1 MWLLTWFLMGLSGV
15 ACANQVLA
23 LEVPNAVAMTTVR
36 EWLNVPN
43 LVSANGR
50 DFEIIR
56 PIGSST
62 VRPGHEI
69 VDRFLIQGGLHGNEV
84 ATTEFVRWL
93 GRRYARGE
101 SILNN
106 FPVGEVEIDFLPSAN
121 PDGGAAGDRY
131 NAQGVNLNRNFG
143 VLWGISRE
151 NPGQR
156 QFSEP
161 ETRAIK
167 HLFEVRRYLAAV
179 DVHGFIDWVVSPSSV
194 EELRGLGGEGHK
206 DPKRREIYR
215 QWYRHLEDEVTMMP
229 SYSLKTAA
237 SLGDGGAFE
246 DWAFWSMGTLSFC
259 LEMESFKRFASSG
272 QLSVMEMT
280 PQGDVVSI
288 DLFKRYELFIY
299 RMFQH
304 ARTLREASQQ
314 VAAAAIEN
322 PRKDLNFRK

>member
-1 MWLLTWFLMGLSGV
+1 MWQLAWLLVGMSGIIGSRE
-15 ACANQVLA
+15 CLA
-23 LEVPNAVAMTTVR
+23 FEVPNAVAVTTVR
-36 EWLNVPN
+36 ELINDAN

-56 PIGSST
+56 SISHSS
-62 VRPGHEI
+62 VVSRLER
-69 VDRFLIQGGLHGNEV
+69 VDRFLVQGGLHGNEG

-106 FPVGEVEIDFLPSAN
+106 FPVGEVEIDFLPLAN
-121 PDGGAAGDRY
+121 PDGGATGERY

-151 NPGQR
+151 NPGRR

-167 HLFEVRRYLAAV
+167 HLFEARRYIAAV
-179 DVHGFIDWVVSPSSV
+179 DVHGFIDWVVSPSSA
-194 EELRGLGGEGHK
+194 EELRGLGGKGHD
-206 DPKRREIYR
+206 DPKKREVYR
-215 QWYRHLEDEVTMMP
+215 KWYRHLEEEVTMMP

-272 QLSVMEMT
+272 QLSLMEMT
-280 PQGDVVSI
+280 PHGDAVSI

-304 ARTLREASQQ
+304 ARTLRERSPRAVETS
-314 VAAAAIEN
+314 VATQGKN
-322 PRKDLNFRK
+322 

>member
-1 MWLLTWFLMGLSGV
+1 MSCVIG
-15 ACANQVLA
+15 ARQVLA
-23 LEVPNAVAMTTVR
+23 FEVPNAVAMTTVR
-36 EWLNVPN
+36 ELLNDPN

-50 DFEIIR
+50 DFEVIR
-56 PIGSST
+56 STSHPRVSS
-62 VRPGHEI
+62 RHEH
-69 VDRFLIQGGLHGNEV
+69 VDRFLIQGGLHGNEG

-93 GRRYARGE
+93 GRRFARGE

-106 FPVGEVEIDFLPSAN
+106 FPVGEVEIDFLPLAN
-121 PDGGAAGDRY
+121 PDGAATGERY

-151 NPGQR
+151 NPGRR

-167 HLFEVRRYLAAV
+167 QLFEARRYLAAV

-206 DPKRREIYR
+206 DLKRREVYR
-215 QWYRHLEDEVTMMP
+215 KWYSHLEEEVTMMP

-280 PQGDVVSI
+280 PHGDAVSI

-304 ARTLREASQQ
+304 ARTLREGSPRAVETS
-314 VAAAAIEN
+314 VATQGKN
-322 PRKDLNFRK
+322 